1 MMNAIQR
8 RYASAVARNDA
19 HNAEATAI
27 EQSIITALNLTDSTG
42 KPVSSLF
49 RVRDKTTYHLAS
61 EMYESALLK
70 CGWYTRQPAILDE
83 LNAAT
88 DALVEWGLSM
98 FVEVHPKEAQALRA
112 EAKRSYP
119 TRVKI
124 ADYAFRL
131 EVRS

>member
-27 EQSIITALNLTDSTG
+27 EQGIIAALNLTDAVG

-49 RVRDKTTYHLAS
+49 CVRDEATYHLAS

-88 DALVEWGLSM
+88 DALVDWGLSM
-98 FVEVHPKEAQALRA
+98 FAEVYPKEAQTLRA

-131 EVRS
+131 HL